1 MLPRFGGVG
10 VLRVEHGLA
19 GGMPVVKMESAP
31 VGRRNP
37 DGAGA
42 ERRIGGQTARQSTT
56 PCRKVG
62 RCACCVPQLRC
73 GVEHDASLRIRSHA
87 A

>member
-1 MLPRFGGVG
+1 M
-10 VLRVEHGLA
+10 A
-19 GGMPVVKMESAP
+19 GGMPVVKMESEP

-37 DGAGA
+37 GGAGA

-62 RCACCVPQLRC
+62 RYACCVAQLRC
-73 GVEHDASLRIRSHA
+73 GVEHDASLRSQDHA
-87 A
+87 ARSR